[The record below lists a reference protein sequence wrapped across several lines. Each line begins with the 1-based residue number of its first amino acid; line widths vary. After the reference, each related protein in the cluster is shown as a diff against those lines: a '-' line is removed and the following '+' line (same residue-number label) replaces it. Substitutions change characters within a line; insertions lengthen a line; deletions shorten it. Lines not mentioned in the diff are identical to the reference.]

1 MTKKLLLILTPLLLP
16 LLYIFLHFAPLLLP
30 LFLAYLIYLN
40 LSKSAHRSNS
50 LLVRKK
56 FPLSL
61 ASLVLFVFS
70 LLFLKAE
77 SSFLDKYLQPSL
89 SSRPYFTT
97 RQQDRFYSSTPFS
110 FPIYLSQNTG
120 SVNLVKLDLTYQAN
134 SLQFLGL
141 EKNSLQNTLLLS
153 SYYHSQDTYL
163 SLLLS
168 PASSEFSSPDSLL
181 VSLRFLPLTAGQTTL
196 TILPTSKIYQS
207 SQNIHFSRP
216 QTFPLSLYPAPPSSD
231 IPDSLNIP
239 LLSLPQ
245 NNDQPPA
252 SYLPSRVYLSELVY
266 KLDTRLL
273 SLFWL

>member
-252 SYLPSRVYLSELVY
+252 NYLPSRVYLSNLIY
-266 KLDTRLL
+266 RLDTQIL

>member
-1 MTKKLLLILTPLLLP
+1 MTKKLLFVFTPLALP
-16 LLYIFLHFAPLLLP
+16 ILYILLHFIPLLLP
-30 LFLAYLIYLN
+30 LFLAYLVYLN
-40 LSKSAHRSNS
+40 FNQSINKRSSFIPKRKS
-50 LLVRKK
+50 LLV
-56 FPLSL
+56 FISL
-61 ASLVLFVFS
+61 LLFTFS

-120 SVNLVKLDLTYQAN
+120 SVNLVKLDLTYQAD

-141 EKNSLQNTLLLS
+141 EENSLQNTLLLS
-153 SYYHSQDTYL
+153 SYHHSQDAYL

-168 PASSEFSSPDSLL
+168 PTSSEFSSPDSLL
-181 VSLRFLPLTAGQTTL
+181 ASLRFLPLTAGQTIL

-252 SYLPSRVYLSELVY
+252 NYLPSRVYLSNLIY
-266 KLDTRLL
+266 RLDTQIL